1 MISIVRSAVCG
12 VKFANRGSVSAA
24 YDREAKIPD
33 PPVPDDH
40 DEIVP
45 LRSKGFW
52 NVKIKTYLS

>member
-45 LRSKGFW
+45 LRSKGF
-52 NVKIKTYLS
+52 